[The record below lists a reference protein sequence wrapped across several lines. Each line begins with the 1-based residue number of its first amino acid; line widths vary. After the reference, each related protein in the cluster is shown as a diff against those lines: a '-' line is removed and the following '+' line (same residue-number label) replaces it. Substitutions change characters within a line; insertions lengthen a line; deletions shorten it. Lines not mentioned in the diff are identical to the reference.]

1 MPRQRIYVEIDGLL
15 AVHAVRAVRT
25 ALAGVAGVEQ
35 AEVSMQGAILE
46 TSAPLDEA
54 ALAAALELAGVRLVS
69 WRAER
74 AGLPLA

>member
-1 MPRQRIYVEIDGLL
+1 MPRQRISVEIEGLL

-25 ALAGVAGVEQ
+25 ALAGVPGVVQ
-35 AEVSMQGAILE
+35 AEVSMQGAVLE
-46 TSAPLDEA
+46 TEGPLDEA
-54 ALAAALELAGVRLVS
+54 ALAAALDAAGVRLVS